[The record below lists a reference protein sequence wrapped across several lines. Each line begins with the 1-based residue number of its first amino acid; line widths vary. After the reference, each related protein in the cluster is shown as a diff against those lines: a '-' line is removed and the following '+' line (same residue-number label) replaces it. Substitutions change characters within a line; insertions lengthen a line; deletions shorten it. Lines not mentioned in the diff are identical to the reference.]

1 MELDEIMIKIK
12 ALYLEGLTR
21 KKIAKLVGL
30 DQQKVGYLL
39 YTKMRLHE
47 LYPRKLMDENI
58 FQILTDHQISRILT
72 LATYGYD
79 CREIAEDQN
88 LEFRKV
94 KKLLDVAESRN
105 MIEKKV

>member
-1 MELDEIMIKIK
+1 MELDEVMIKIK

>member
-1 MELDEIMIKIK
+1 MELDAIMQQIKT
-12 ALYLEGLTR
+12 LYLEGLTR

-94 KKLLDVAESRN
+94 KKLLDVAQSKN

>member
-1 MELDEIMIKIK
+1 MQQIK
-12 ALYLEGLTR
+12 ALYLKGLTR
-21 KKIAKLVGL
+21 KKISKALGL
-30 DQQKVGYLL
+30 DDQKVGYLL
-39 YTKMRLHE
+39 YTKMKLHE

-58 FQILTDHQISRILT
+58 FKILTDYQISRILT

-94 KKLLDVAESRN
+94 KKLLDVAEAKN
-105 MIEKKV
+105 MIDKKV

>member
-1 MELDEIMIKIK
+1 MELDAIMQQIKT
-12 ALYLEGLTR
+12 LYLEGLTR

-58 FQILTDHQISRILT
+58 FQILTDYQISRILT

-88 LEFRKV
+88 IEFRKV
-94 KKLLDVAESRN
+94 KKLLDVAQAKN

>member
-1 MELDEIMIKIK
+1 MQQIK
-12 ALYLEGLTR
+12 ALYLKGLTR
-21 KKIAKLVGL
+21 KKIAKALGL
-30 DQQKVGYLL
+30 DDKKVGYLL
-39 YTKMRLHE
+39 YTKMKLHE

-58 FQILTDHQISRILT
+58 FKILTDHQISRILT

-94 KKLLDVAESRN
+94 KKLLDVAEAKN

>member
-1 MELDEIMIKIK
+1 MEFDEVMIKIK

-21 KKIAKLVGL
+21 KKIANVVGL

-94 KKLLDVAESRN
+94 KKLLDVAESKN

>member
-1 MELDEIMIKIK
+1 MELDAIMQQIK

-58 FQILTDHQISRILT
+58 FQILTDHKISRILT

-88 LEFRKV
+88 IEFRKV
-94 KKLLDVAESRN
+94 KKLLDVAESKN

>member
-1 MELDEIMIKIK
+1 MELDAIMQQIK

-88 LEFRKV
+88 IEFRKV
-94 KKLLDVAESRN
+94 KKLLDVAESKN

>member
-1 MELDEIMIKIK
+1 MELDEVMIKIK

-21 KKIAKLVGL
+21 KKIAKLVGV

-94 KKLLDVAESRN
+94 KKLLDVAESKN

>member
-1 MELDEIMIKIK
+1 MELDAIMQQIK

-21 KKIAKLVGL
+21 KKIAKTLGL
-30 DQQKVGYLL
+30 DDQKVGYLL
-39 YTKMRLHE
+39 YTKMKLHE

-94 KKLLDVAESRN
+94 KKLLDVAQAKN

>member
-1 MELDEIMIKIK
+1 MELDAIMQQIKT
-12 ALYLEGLTR
+12 LYLEGLTR

-58 FQILTDHQISRILT
+58 FQILTDYQISRILT

-88 LEFRKV
+88 IEFRKV
-94 KKLLDVAESRN
+94 KKLLDVAQAKN
-105 MIEKKV
+105 MIEKKI

>member
-1 MELDEIMIKIK
+1 MELDEVMIKIK
-12 ALYLEGLTR
+12 SLYLEGLTR

-88 LEFRKV
+88 IEFRKV
-94 KKLLDVAESRN
+94 KKLLDVAESKN

>member
-1 MELDEIMIKIK
+1 METKEIIDEVKR
-12 ALYLEGLTR
+12 LYIEGFTR
-21 KKIAKLVGL
+21 KKIAAKVGL
-30 DQQKVGYLL
+30 DVERVGYLL
-39 YTKMRLHE
+39 YTKLKLHE
-47 LYPRKLMDENI
+47 LYPRKLMNENI
-58 FQILTDHQISRILT
+58 FNLLTDHQIKRILT

-94 KKLLDVAESRN
+94 KRLLDVAEAKN

>member
-1 MELDEIMIKIK
+1 MELDEITQQIKS
-12 ALYLEGLTR
+12 LYLEGLTR
-21 KKIAKLVGL
+21 KKIAKVVGL

-39 YTKMRLHE
+39 YTKMKLHE
-47 LYPRKLMDENI
+47 IYPRKLMDENI

-72 LATYGYD
+72 LATYGYC

-94 KKLLDVAESRN
+94 KKLLDVAQAKN

>member
-88 LEFRKV
+88 IEFRKV
-94 KKLLDVAESRN
+94 KKLLDVAESKN

>member
-1 MELDEIMIKIK
+1 MELDAITEKIK
-12 ALYLEGLTR
+12 SLYLEGLTR
-21 KKIAKLVGL
+21 KKIAKALGL
-30 DQQKVGYLL
+30 DDQKVGYLL

-94 KKLLDVAESRN
+94 KKLLDVAQAKN
-105 MIEKKV
+105 MIEKKI

>member
-1 MELDEIMIKIK
+1 MELDAIMQQIK

-94 KKLLDVAESRN
+94 KKLLDVAQSKN